1 MAVLSHL
8 KIFSQALPQHALSC
22 AHRQLGYTIY
32 ARASR
37 TSRGAKLSCQHIKR
51 SFPAVHMDNGHY
63 NSARG
68 SLIVLEGLD
77 RSGKTSQCSNLLSYL
92 RGTGLSVEAW
102 RFPDRSTSIG
112 QLISAYLANESQLDD
127 KAIHLLFS
135 ANRWEKRALMEN
147 KLKSGITIVVDRYSY
162 SGVAFSVA
170 KGLDMGWCMALEMG
184 LIAPDLVI
192 FLDIPPEKAAER
204 GGYGTER
211 YEQLEFQRKVAKHY
225 HTLCDASWEAL
236 KLANSESAANNL
248 YSLHIYGVMS

>member
-192 FLDIPPEKAAER
+192 FLDIPPEPLKEEAMALR
-204 GGYGTER
+204 GTSNLSSREKLPSTIIPSVMLPGRLLMAPYQWRRSRNSSEI
-211 YEQLEFQRKVAKHY
+211 FQCIA
-225 HTLCDASWEAL
+225 
-236 KLANSESAANNL
+236 
-248 YSLHIYGVMS
+248 